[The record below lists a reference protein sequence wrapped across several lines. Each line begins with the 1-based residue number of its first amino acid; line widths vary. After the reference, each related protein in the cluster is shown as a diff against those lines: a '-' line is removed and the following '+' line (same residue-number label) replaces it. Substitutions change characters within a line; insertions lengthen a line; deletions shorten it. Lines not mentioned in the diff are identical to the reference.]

1 MDVALLI
8 IDMLNDFVHG
18 SLKVP
23 AAKDIAPKIKKLADL
38 FRSHKKPVIYIKD
51 SHVKGVDLELRLWGE
66 HAIEGTWGSE
76 VIEELRP
83 QASDF
88 IVAKRRYSGFFATDL
103 DLLLRQLMVVKLVL
117 TGVVTDICVLHTAAD
132 AFFRGY
138 EVIVVSDAT
147 ASLTPERH
155 ERALNYMKE
164 VYGAKILSSSDVEVM
179 ISRPQP

>member
-1 MDVALLI
+1 MDIALLI

-23 AAKDIAPKIKKLADL
+23 AARDIVPKIKKLSDL
-38 FRSHKKPVIYIKD
+38 FRSYMKPVIYLKD
-51 SHVKGVDLELRLWGE
+51 SHVRGVDLELRLWGE

-83 QASDF
+83 RDGDF
-88 IVAKRRYSGFFATDL
+88 VVAKRRYSGFFATDL
-103 DLLLRQLMVVKLVL
+103 DLLLRELKVQKLVL
-117 TGVVTDICVLHTAAD
+117 TGVVTDICVMHTAAD

-147 ASLTPERH
+147 ASLTLEGH
-155 ERALNYMKE
+155 ERALKYMKE
-164 VYGAKILSSSDVEVM
+164 VYGAKVLSSSEVEAM
-179 ISRPQP
+179 LTRPQL

>member
-1 MDVALLI
+1 MNVALLI
-8 IDMLNDFVHG
+8 IDMLNDFVYG
-18 SLKVP
+18 PLKIP
-23 AAKDIAPKIKKLADL
+23 AAKDVVPKIKKLADL
-38 FRSHKKPVIYIKD
+38 FRLHKKPVIYLRD
-51 SHVKGVDLELRLWGE
+51 SHVKGVDLELGLWGE

-76 VIEELRP
+76 VIEELKP

-88 IVAKRRYSGFFATDL
+88 VVAKRRYSGFFATDL
-103 DLLLRQLMVVKLVL
+103 DLLLRELKVVRLIL

-147 ASLTPERH
+147 ASLAPERH

-164 VYGAKILSSSDVEVM
+164 VYGAKILSSSDVEAM
-179 ISRPQP
+179 LSRPQP

>member
-1 MDVALLI
+1 VNVALLI

-23 AAKDIAPKIKKLADL
+23 AAKDIIPRVRKLAEL
-38 FRSHKKPVIYIKD
+38 FRSHKKPVIYLRD

-66 HAIEGTWGSE
+66 HAVEGTWGSE

-83 QASDF
+83 QADDF
-88 IVAKRRYSGFFATDL
+88 VVAKRRYSGFFATDL
-103 DLLLRQLMVVKLVL
+103 DLLLRELKIKKLVL

-138 EVIVVSDAT
+138 EVMVVSDAT

-155 ERALNYMKE
+155 ERALSYMKE
-164 VYGAKILSSSDVEVM
+164 VYGARILSSSDVEAM
-179 ISRPQP
+179 LSRPQP

>member
-8 IDMLNDFVHG
+8 IDMLNDFVYG

-23 AAKDIAPKIKKLADL
+23 AAKEIVPKIKKLVDL
-38 FRSHKKPVIYIKD
+38 FHSCKKPVIYLRD
-51 SHVKGVDLELRLWGE
+51 SHVKGVDLELKLWGE

-76 VIEELRP
+76 VIEELKP
-83 QASDF
+83 QAGDF
-88 IVAKRRYSGFFATDL
+88 LVAKRRYSGFFATDL
-103 DLLLRQLMVVKLVL
+103 DLLLRELKVERLVL
-117 TGVVTDICVLHTAAD
+117 TGVVTDICVMHTAAD

-155 ERALNYMKE
+155 ERALNYMRE
-164 VYGAKILSSSDVEVM
+164 VYGAKILSSSDVEAM
-179 ISRPQP
+179 LSRPQP